1 MMKKILCA
9 MSGGV
14 DSAAAALLLQ
24 REGHDVTGVTMLLS
38 GNETDAADARATCER
53 LGIGHIT
60 LDLRAEFVELVE
72 RPFCEAY
79 LAGETP
85 NPCVICNK
93 RIKLGRLLEYADENG
108 YDAVATGHY
117 VRRTELEGPTL
128 LRRAADEK
136 KDQSY
141 MLWQLSEKQLSRT
154 VFPLAELTKDEIRA
168 LVAKS
173 GLPKSDRPD
182 SQDICFVPD
191 GDYVSFIEKLTG
203 HIPTPGD
210 FVDREGNVLGRHQG
224 NIRYTV
230 GQRKGLGMGFGEP
243 MYVLSRDPIANTVTL
258 GKNDDLFCREITV
271 RGINLSHIASFPA
284 RYDVKIRYAHKPCP
298 ATVESLDSDRLKIT
312 FDEPQRAPAKGQSAV
327 LYLDDLL
334 AGGGFIE

>member
-1 MMKKILCA
+1 

-14 DSAAAALLLQ
+14 DSAAAALLLK
-24 REGHDVTGVTMLLS
+24 REGYDVTGVTMLLS
-38 GNETDAADARATCER
+38 GNETDAEDARATCDR
-53 LGIGHIT
+53 IGIEHIT
-60 LDLRAEFVELVE
+60 LDLKSEFVELVE

-79 LAGETP
+79 LAGQTP

-93 RIKLGRLLEYADENG
+93 RIKLGRLLNYAEENG

-117 VRRTELEGPTL
+117 VRLAEIDGHTV

-141 MLWQLSEKQLSRT
+141 MLWQLSEEQLSRA

-168 LVAKS
+168 IAADAA
-173 GLPKSDRPD
+173 LPRSDRPD

-191 GDYVSFIEKLTG
+191 GDYVSFIKALTG
-203 HIPTPGD
+203 HTPAPGD
-210 FVDREGNVLGRHQG
+210 FLDRDGKVIGRHQG

-243 MYVLSRDPIANTVTL
+243 MYVISRDPDSNTVTL
-258 GKNDDLFCREITV
+258 GRNDELFRSELIILDI
-271 RGINLSHIASFPA
+271 RLSAVASFPA
-284 RYDVKIRYAHKPCP
+284 KYDVKIRYAHKPCP
-298 ATVESLDSDRLKIT
+298 ALVERIDETHLKLT
-312 FDEPQRAPAKGQSAV
+312 FDEPQRAPAPGQSAV
-327 LYLDDLL
+327 FYLGDLL
-334 AGGGFIE
+334 AGGGIIE

>member
-1 MMKKILCA
+1 

-14 DSAAAALLLQ
+14 DSTAAALLLT
-24 REGHDVTGVTMLLS
+24 RDGYDVTGVTLLLS
-38 GNETDAADARATCER
+38 GNETDAADAAATCR
-53 LGIGHIT
+53 SLGIGHIT
-60 LDLRAEFVELVE
+60 LDLRDEFTELVE

-93 RIKLGRLLEYADENG
+93 RVKLGRLLDHATENG

-117 VRRTELEGPTL
+117 VRRVERNGRTL

-141 MLWQLSEKQLSRT
+141 MLWQLSEEQLNRT
-154 VFPLAELTKDEIRA
+154 VFPLAELTKDEIRT
-168 LVAKS
+168 LVADA
-173 GLPKSDRPD
+173 GLPKFDRPD

-191 GDYVSFIEKLTG
+191 GDYVSFIRGLTG
-203 HIPTPGD
+203 HEPTPGD

-243 MYVLSRDPIANTVTL
+243 MYVLARDPIANTVML
-258 GKNDDLFCREITV
+258 GRNDDLYSREITV
-271 RGINLSHIASFPA
+271 RDINISHIASFPA

-298 ATVESLDSDRLKIT
+298 ATVESLGSDRLKIT
-312 FDEPQRAPAKGQSAV
+312 FDEPQRAPAPGQSAV
-327 LYLDDLL
+327 FYLGDLL